1 MNTCANCGRV
11 MGETEQRFFHG
22 DRVVCGQCLGALRAQ
37 PIGYAVRYGEQKS
50 ASGLGIAALVLGIL
64 AVLVA
69 WMPFCGLVVM
79 PMALVGLVLGIFGIV
94 LSRKGRT
101 GIGMPIA
108 GTTLCAV
115 AIALQGVFWALMAIG
130 MSRAA
135 QGVPAMPG
143 IPTPSTRPTDP
154 TLAAR
159 YDVGQLDYALNNFN
173 EDIGRFPSAKE
184 GLAILVNRPAG
195 LAAWNG
201 PYVQNSAMVDPWGN
215 GYVYRYPGKRNV
227 GGYDLF
233 SFGADGREGTGDD
246 VKNWAK

>member
-1 MNTCANCGRV
+1 
-11 MGETEQRFFHG
+11 MGEAEQSFFHG
-22 DRVVCGQCLGALRAQ
+22 DRIVCGQCIGALRAQ
-37 PIGYAVRYGEQKS
+37 PIGYAVRHGEQKS

-64 AVLVA
+64 AMLVA
-69 WMPFCGLVVM
+69 WMPFCGVVM
-79 PMALVGLVLGIFGIV
+79 IPVAMVGLVLGIFGIV

-130 MSRAA
+130 MSQAA
-135 QGVPAMPG
+135 RGVPTMPG
-143 IPTPSTRPTDP
+143 IPTPSPRPTDP

-159 YDVGQLDYALNNFN
+159 YDVAELDFALNNFN
-173 EDIGRFPSAKE
+173 EDIGRLPSAKE
-184 GLAILVNRPAG
+184 GLGILLSRPAG
-195 LAAWNG
+195 MAGWNG
-201 PYVQNSAMVDPWGN
+201 PYIVNGSIVDPWGK

-233 SFGADGREGTGDD
+233 SLGPDGKEGTGDD
-246 VKNWAK
+246 VKNWGE